1 MSYLKAKK
9 LTELLISKSMMIG
22 VAESCT
28 GGSLSSS
35 LTSIPGA
42 SSYFNCGF
50 ITYSNE
56 SKINMLNVKPQA
68 IELFGAVSEKVAY
81 EMAMGAGQNSKSDLA
96 ISVTG
101 IAGPSGGTPEK
112 PVGMV
117 CFGFYIEGKVS
128 TTTQFFQGVRSEV
141 VSESVAFALKE
152 LILKLNE

>member
-9 LTELLISKSMMIG
+9 LTELLISKNMSIA

-28 GGSLSSS
+28 GGLLSSS

-56 SKINMLNVKPQA
+56 SKIKMLNVDSQT
-68 IELFGAVSEKVAY
+68 IEIFGAVSEKVAY
-81 EMAMGAGQNSKSDLA
+81 EMALGAGQHSQSDLA

-101 IAGPSGGTPEK
+101 IAGPSGGTAEK

-117 CFGFYIEGKVS
+117 CFGFYVEGEVS
-128 TTTQFFQGVRSEV
+128 TTTQFFSGVRSEI
-141 VSESVAFALKE
+141 VSESIAFALTE
-152 LILKLNE
+152 LTSKIG

>member
-1 MSYLKAKK
+1 MSFLKAKK
-9 LTELLISKSMMIG
+9 LTELLISKNMSIA

-28 GGSLSSS
+28 GGLLSSS

-56 SKINMLNVKPQA
+56 SKIIMLNVESQN
-68 IELFGAVSEKVAY
+68 IELFGAVSEKVAH
-81 EMAMGAGQNSKSDLA
+81 EMAMGAGKNSQSDLA

-101 IAGPSGGTPEK
+101 IAGPSGGTAEK

-117 CFGFYIEGKVS
+117 CFGFYVEGKVS
-128 TTTQFFQGVRSEV
+128 TTTQFFSGVRSEI
-141 VSESVAFALKE
+141 VSESIAFALTE
-152 LILKLNE
+152 LTSKIE

>member
-9 LTELLISKSMMIG
+9 LTELLISKNMSIA

-28 GGSLSSS
+28 GGLLSSS

-56 SKINMLNVKPQA
+56 SKIKMLNVDSQT
-68 IELFGAVSEKVAY
+68 IELFGAVSERVAY
-81 EMAMGAGQNSKSDLA
+81 EMAVGAGQHSQSDLA

-101 IAGPSGGTPEK
+101 IAGPSGGTAEK

-117 CFGFYIEGKVS
+117 CFGFYVEGRVS
-128 TTTQFFQGVRSEV
+128 TTTQFFSGVRSEI
-141 VSESVAFALKE
+141 VSETISFALTE
-152 LILKLNE
+152 LTSKIG

>member
-9 LTELLISKSMMIG
+9 LTELLISKSMTIA

-56 SKINMLNVKPQA
+56 SKINMLNVNPQS

-81 EMAMGAGQNSKSDLA
+81 EMAMGAGQNSNSDLA
-96 ISVTG
+96 NSVTG

-117 CFGFYIEGKVS
+117 CFGFYVNGNVS
-128 TTTQFFQGVRSEV
+128 TTTQFFSGVRSEIV
-141 VSESVAFALKE
+141 AESIAFALSE
-152 LILKLNE
+152 LTLKIE

>member
-9 LTELLISKSMMIG
+9 LTELLISKNMSIA

-28 GGSLSSS
+28 GGLLSSS

-56 SKINMLNVKPQA
+56 SKIKMLNVDSQT
-68 IELFGAVSEKVAY
+68 IELFGAVSERVAY
-81 EMAMGAGQNSKSDLA
+81 EMAVGAGQHSQSDLA

-101 IAGPSGGTPEK
+101 IAGPSGGTAEK

-117 CFGFYIEGKVS
+117 CFGFYVEGEVS
-128 TTTQFFQGVRSEV
+128 TTTQFFSGVRSEI
-141 VSESVAFALKE
+141 VSESIAFALTE
-152 LILKLNE
+152 LTSKIG

>member
-9 LTELLISKSMMIG
+9 LTEILILKNMTIT

-42 SSYFNCGF
+42 SRYFNCGF

-56 SKINMLNVKPQA
+56 SKINMLNVDAKT

-81 EMAMGAGQNSKSDLA
+81 EMAIGAGQNSQSDLA

-101 IAGPSGGTPEK
+101 VAGPSGGTPDK

-117 CFGFYIEGKVS
+117 CFGFYVKGDVS
-128 TTTQFFQGVRSEV
+128 TSTQFFSGVRSEI
-141 VSESVAFALKE
+141 VSESIAFALT
-152 LILKLNE
+152 KLTSIIE

>member
-9 LTELLISKSMMIG
+9 LTELLTSKNMSIAI
-22 VAESCT
+22 AESCT

-56 SKINMLNVKPQA
+56 SKINMLNVDSQT

-81 EMAMGAGQNSKSDLA
+81 EMAMGAGQNSKSHLA

-117 CFGFYIEGKVS
+117 CFGFYVDGNV
-128 TTTQFFQGVRSEV
+128 TTKTQFFSGVRSEI
-141 VSESVAFALKE
+141 VSESIAFALTE
-152 LILKLNE
+152 LTSKIE

>member
-9 LTELLISKSMMIG
+9 LTDLLISKNMSIA

-28 GGSLSSS
+28 GGLLSSS

-56 SKINMLNVKPQA
+56 SKIKMLNVDSQT
-68 IELFGAVSEKVAY
+68 IELFGAVSEKVAH
-81 EMAMGAGQNSKSDLA
+81 EMAVGAGQNSQSDLA

-101 IAGPSGGTPEK
+101 IAGPSGGTAEK

-117 CFGFYIEGKVS
+117 CFGFYVEGEVS
-128 TTTQFFQGVRSEV
+128 TTTQFFSGVRSEI
-141 VSESVAFALKE
+141 VSDSIAFALTE
-152 LILKLNE
+152 LTSKIG

>member
-9 LTELLISKSMMIG
+9 LTELLTSKNMSIAI
-22 VAESCT
+22 AESCT

-56 SKINMLNVKPQA
+56 SKINMLNVDSQT
-68 IELFGAVSEKVAY
+68 IELVGAVSEKVAY
-81 EMAMGAGQNSKSDLA
+81 EMAMGAGQNSESHLA

-117 CFGFYIEGKVS
+117 CFGFYVDGNVT
-128 TTTQFFQGVRSEV
+128 TTTQFFSGVRSEI
-141 VSESVAFALKE
+141 VSESIAFALTE
-152 LILKLNE
+152 LTSKIE

>member
-9 LTELLISKSMMIG
+9 LTELLISKNMSIA

-28 GGSLSSS
+28 GGLLSSS

-56 SKINMLNVKPQA
+56 SKIKMLNVDFQT

-81 EMAMGAGQNSKSDLA
+81 EMAMGAGQNSQSDLA

-101 IAGPSGGTPEK
+101 IAGPSGGTAEK

-117 CFGFYIEGKVS
+117 CFGFYVEGEVS
-128 TTTQFFQGVRSEV
+128 TTTQFFSGVRSEI
-141 VSESVAFALKE
+141 VSESIAFALTE
-152 LILKLNE
+152 LTSKIG

>member
-9 LTELLISKSMMIG
+9 LTEILILKNMTIT

-42 SSYFNCGF
+42 SRYFNCGF

-56 SKINMLNVKPQA
+56 SKINMLNVDAKT

-81 EMAMGAGQNSKSDLA
+81 EMAIGAGQNSQSDLA

-101 IAGPSGGTPEK
+101 VAGPSGGTPDK

-117 CFGFYIEGKVS
+117 CFGFYVKGDVS
-128 TTTQFFQGVRSEV
+128 TSTQFFSGVRSEI
-141 VSESVAFALKE
+141 VSESIAYALT
-152 LILKLNE
+152 KLTSIIE

>member
-9 LTELLISKSMMIG
+9 LTELLISKNMSIA

-28 GGSLSSS
+28 GGLLSSS

-56 SKINMLNVKPQA
+56 SKIKMLNVDSQT

-81 EMAMGAGQNSKSDLA
+81 EMAMGAGQHSQSDLA

-101 IAGPSGGTPEK
+101 IAGPSGGTAEK

-117 CFGFYIEGKVS
+117 CFGFYVEGKVS
-128 TTTQFFQGVRSEV
+128 TTTQFFSGVRSEI
-141 VSESVAFALKE
+141 VSESIAFALTE
-152 LILKLNE
+152 LTSKIG

>member
-9 LTELLISKSMMIG
+9 LTELLTSKNMSIAI
-22 VAESCT
+22 AESCT
-28 GGSLSSS
+28 GGLLSSS

-56 SKINMLNVKPQA
+56 SKINMLNVDSQT

-81 EMAMGAGQNSKSDLA
+81 EMAMGAGQNSKSHLA

-117 CFGFYIEGKVS
+117 CFGFYVDGNVT
-128 TTTQFFQGVRSEV
+128 TTTQFFSGVRSEI
-141 VSESVAFALKE
+141 VSDSIAFALTE
-152 LILKLNE
+152 LTSKIE

>member
-9 LTELLISKSMMIG
+9 LSELLISKNMSIA

-28 GGSLSSS
+28 GGLLSSS

-56 SKINMLNVKPQA
+56 SKIKMLNVDSQT
-68 IELFGAVSEKVAY
+68 IELFGAVSERVAY
-81 EMAMGAGQNSKSDLA
+81 EMAVGAGQHSQSDLA

-101 IAGPSGGTPEK
+101 IAGPSGGTAEK

-117 CFGFYIEGKVS
+117 CFGFYVEGEVS
-128 TTTQFFQGVRSEV
+128 TTTQFFSGVRSEI
-141 VSESVAFALKE
+141 VSESIAFALTE
-152 LILKLNE
+152 LTSKIG

>member
-1 MSYLKAKK
+1 
-9 LTELLISKSMMIG
+9 
-22 VAESCT
+22 
-28 GGSLSSS
+28 
-35 LTSIPGA
+35 
-42 SSYFNCGF
+42 
-50 ITYSNE
+50 
-56 SKINMLNVKPQA
+56 MLNVNPQL

-81 EMAMGAGQNSKSDLA
+81 EMAMGAGQNSQSDLA

>member
-9 LTELLISKSMMIG
+9 LTELLNSKNMSIA

-28 GGSLSSS
+28 GGLLSSS

-56 SKINMLNVKPQA
+56 SKIKMLNVDSQT

-81 EMAMGAGQNSKSDLA
+81 EMAMGAGQNSQSDLA

-101 IAGPSGGTPEK
+101 IAGPSGGTAEK

-117 CFGFYIEGKVS
+117 CFGFYVEGEVS
-128 TTTQFFQGVRSEV
+128 TTTQFFSGVRSEI
-141 VSESVAFALKE
+141 VSESITFALTE
-152 LILKLNE
+152 ITSIIG

>member
-9 LTELLISKSMMIG
+9 LTELLTSKNMSIAI
-22 VAESCT
+22 AESCT

-56 SKINMLNVKPQA
+56 SKVNMLNVDSQT

-81 EMAMGAGQNSKSDLA
+81 EMAMGAGQNSRSDLA

-117 CFGFYIEGKVS
+117 CFGFYVNGHVS
-128 TTTQFFQGVRSEV
+128 TTTQFFSGVRSEI
-141 VSESVAFALKE
+141 VSESIAFALTE
-152 LILKLNE
+152 LKSKIG

>member
-9 LTELLISKSMMIG
+9 LTELLISKNMSIV

-28 GGSLSSS
+28 GGLLSSS

-56 SKINMLNVKPQA
+56 SKIKMLNVDSQT
-68 IELFGAVSEKVAY
+68 IELFGAVSERVAY
-81 EMAMGAGQNSKSDLA
+81 EMAVGAGQHSQSDLA

-101 IAGPSGGTPEK
+101 IAGPSGGTAEK

-117 CFGFYIEGKVS
+117 CFGFYVEGEVS
-128 TTTQFFQGVRSEV
+128 TTTQFFSGVRSEI
-141 VSESVAFALKE
+141 VSESIAFALTE
-152 LILKLNE
+152 LTSKIG

>member
-9 LTELLISKSMMIG
+9 LTELLISKNMSIA

-28 GGSLSSS
+28 GGLLSSS

-56 SKINMLNVKPQA
+56 SKIKMLNVDSQT
-68 IELFGAVSEKVAY
+68 IELFGAVSERVAY
-81 EMAMGAGQNSKSDLA
+81 EMAVGAGQNSQSDLA

-101 IAGPSGGTPEK
+101 IAGPSGGTAEK

-117 CFGFYIEGKVS
+117 CFGFYVEGEVS
-128 TTTQFFQGVRSEV
+128 TTTQFFSGVRSEI
-141 VSESVAFALKE
+141 VSESIAFALTE
-152 LILKLNE
+152 LTSKIG